1 LEGKKFRELRSPVG
15 GAKWKVGQN
24 KGGASGM
31 EGIGEGARKQKADDL
46 PKRRTIRGVGCPKKK
61 YMYDPSGSL

>member
-1 LEGKKFRELRSPVG
+1 
-15 GAKWKVGQN
+15 
-24 KGGASGM
+24 M